1 METWNREE
9 LYKEVWDQPLVK
21 LAPKYGISAV
31 ALGKVCDK
39 LQIPLPGRGY
49 WIKKEFGKS
58 VERLPLPEAKNL
70 PVVHRLKF
78 PQPQEAVPTAPSA
91 LPPAPP
97 KVPTDPEWVSIVAFE
112 SRNIA
117 LNTNLKRHPLV
128 KESERILKRATADAR
143 GILEPPAFGEP
154 CLDLRVSKQSLERA
168 LDLVNAVI
176 QTLEAE
182 GFPVSVER
190 GKHETGVEI
199 FGHRVRFALAE
210 KARVVGRRQ
219 VKEYSWTRTEF
230 DYKSTE
236 ELEFR
241 VGNYSHGQ
249 KFRDG
254 KNSRLESQLSACV
267 AALMREGRASVISAK
282 LEEQR
287 KIEEATKERER
298 EELARRIAEEEKRVK
313 DLDVWVMNWTR
324 AKQTREFV
332 AALEKVWA
340 QEGHDLSP
348 ETPKGQRILWMKQQ
362 ADRLDPML
370 SSPPSVLDRKCELG
384 PRWQYS

>member
-9 LYKEVWDQPLVK
+9 LYTEVWEQPLVK
-21 LAPKYGISAV
+21 VAPKYGISAV
-31 ALGKVCDK
+31 ALEKVCDK

-49 WIKKEFGKS
+49 WTKKEFGKP
-58 VERLPLPEAKNL
+58 VERLPLPPGKNIPL
-70 PVVHRLKF
+70 VQRLKF
-78 PQPQEAVPTAPSA
+78 PQPQEATPTHPPS
-91 LPPAPP
+91 PPE
-97 KVPTDPEWVSIVAFE
+97 VPTDPEYLRIVAFE

-117 LNTNLKRHPLV
+117 LNKNLKWHRLV
-128 KESERILKRATADAR
+128 KESERILKRASVDVR
-143 GILEPPAFGEP
+143 GILEPPAYGEP

-168 LDLVNAVI
+168 LDFVNAVI
-176 QTLEAE
+176 LALEAE
-182 GFPVSVER
+182 GFPVSIER
-190 GKHETGVEI
+190 GKHETGVKI

-230 DYKSTE
+230 DYKPTE

-241 VGNYSHGQ
+241 VGDYSYGQ
-249 KFRDG
+249 KFRDS
-254 KNSRLESQLSACV
+254 KNAGLESQLSACI
-267 AALMREGRASVISAK
+267 AGLLRAGRAAVMSAR

-287 KIEEATKERER
+287 KIESAAKEREK
-298 EELARRIAEEEKRVK
+298 EELVRQIAEEEKKVK
-313 DLDVWVMNWTR
+313 DLEIWVTNWTR
-324 AKQTREFV
+324 AQQTREFI

-348 ETPKGQRILWMKQQ
+348 EAPKGQRILWMKQQ

-370 SSPPSVLDRKCELG
+370 PSPPSILDRKGELV

>member
-49 WIKKEFGKS
+49 WIKKEFGKP
-58 VERLPLPEAKNL
+58 VEQLPLPEATNL

-78 PQPQEAVPTAPSA
+78 PQPQKAAPTAPSA
-91 LPPAPP
+91 PPE
-97 KVPTDPEWVSIVAFE
+97 VPNDPEWIRIVAFE

-143 GILEPPAFGEP
+143 GILEPPAYGEP

-190 GKHETGVEI
+190 GKHETGVKI

-219 VKEYSWTRTEF
+219 VKEHSWTRTEF
-230 DYKSTE
+230 DYKPTE

-241 VGNYSHGQ
+241 VGNYSYGQ
-249 KFRDG
+249 KFRVN
-254 KNSRLESQLSACV
+254 KNAQLESQLSVCIAG
-267 AALMREGRASVISAK
+267 LLREGRAAVTSAR

-287 KIEEATKERER
+287 KIERAAKEREK
-298 EELARRIAEEEKRVK
+298 EELVRQIAEEEKKVK
-313 DLDVWVMNWTR
+313 DLEIWVTNWTR
-324 AKQTREFV
+324 AQQMREFI

-348 ETPKGQRILWMKQQ
+348 EAPKGQRILWMKQQ

-370 SSPPSVLDRKCELG
+370 PSPPSILDRKGELV
-384 PRWQYS
+384 PRWQSS

>member
-1 METWNREE
+1 MQTHSFPVRDRFDTFSWKFPKGDRHHVTETWNREE

-31 ALGKVCDK
+31 ALRKVCDK

-49 WIKKEFGKS
+49 WIKKEFGKP
-58 VERLPLPEAKNL
+58 VEQLPLPEAKNL

-91 LPPAPP
+91 LPSAAPEL
-97 KVPTDPEWVSIVAFE
+97 PTDTEWLRIVAFE
-112 SRNIA
+112 ARSIA

-143 GILEPPAFGEP
+143 GILEPPAYGEP

-168 LDLVNAVI
+168 LDLVNTVI

-190 GKHETGVEI
+190 GKHETGVKI
-199 FGHRVRFALAE
+199 FGHRIRFALAE

-219 VKEYSWTRTEF
+219 VKAYSWTRTEF
-230 DYKSTE
+230 DYKPTE

-241 VGNYSHGQ
+241 AGDYSYGQ
-249 KFRDG
+249 KFRDS
-254 KNSRLESQLSACV
+254 KNARLESQLSACV
-267 AALMREGRASVISAK
+267 L
-282 LEEQR
+282 LYC
-287 KIEEATKERER
+287 
-298 EELARRIAEEEKRVK
+298 
-313 DLDVWVMNWTR
+313 
-324 AKQTREFV
+324 
-332 AALEKVWA
+332 EKV
-340 QEGHDLSP
+340 GP
-348 ETPKGQRILWMKQQ
+348 
-362 ADRLDPML
+362 L
-370 SSPPSVLDRKCELG
+370 SSQQS
-384 PRWQYS
+384 